1 MPRKPVRGGD
11 PGLGG
16 GEAGRPGLRRGAR
29 ASGEG
34 RAGPAAPSP
43 AASRAVA
50 SAAGGPA
57 WAVRVP
63 CAAHLRTAPCVTV
76 SAGDSLEG
84 GHSLQPLHTAELRR
98 ASQNGGAHGSGGGRS
113 PSPFCARRGICQHGI
128 PPPRMH
134 LTGKPASGN
143 GARGDR
149 VARRRRLPGAPS
161 SSVFSERSLRG
172 RARAARKAA
181 EGRGGPRPAAPG
193 TRGGVTA
200 GQDPEGRG
208 PGGPLSSSVSRPV
221 SLVRARRGAAEAS
234 ARGTRNRGACSGGPG
249 DRADALGRRVHRRDG
264 DGTILD
270 LLSRRSPTWDCMLLM
285 SLGGH
290 RNVLLPNSCTGQ
302 ACWAFNF
309 QVQEQNGGMTCWHFT
324 RGRLTLRRQRML

>member
-1 MPRKPVRGGD
+1 MHFIFQIQPHSCLFSQFNSYKSLLPL
-11 PGLGG
+11 PTPL
-16 GEAGRPGLRRGAR
+16 LRANE
-29 ASGEG
+29 SFY
-34 RAGPAAPSP
+34 
-43 AASRAVA
+43 V
-50 SAAGGPA
+50 
-57 WAVRVP
+57 
-63 CAAHLRTAPCVTV
+63 
-76 SAGDSLEG
+76 
-84 GHSLQPLHTAELRR
+84 QPHT
-98 ASQNGGAHGSGGGRS
+98 
-113 PSPFCARRGICQHGI
+113 GI

-149 VARRRRLPGAPS
+149 VARRRRPPDAQS

-172 RARAARKAA
+172 RAHAARKAA

-200 GQDPEGRG
+200 GRDPEGRG
-208 PGGPLSSSVSRPV
+208 PGGPLWSSVSRPV
-221 SLVRARRGAAEAS
+221 ALVRARRGAAEAS
-234 ARGTRNRGACSGGPG
+234 ARGTRSRGACSGGPG

-290 RNVLLPNSCTGQ
+290 RKRPSTQLLH
-302 ACWAFNF
+302 WAGLLGF
-309 QVQEQNGGMTCWHFT
+309 
-324 RGRLTLRRQRML
+324 